1 MLGRIA
7 RLFAP
12 APSVSPTAMSAARAK
27 VDELVKKHKVRA
39 KPASSRDLASFF
51 SCAPP
56 GRFASPLCC
65 AADADADTPLSPS
78 LAAPNPKN
86 RKPKNP
92 NETQVVI
99 FSKTYCPYC
108 VKGKRAMAQ
117 FVDVP
122 SADVFLWELDQ
133 GTPADEGA
141 AIQDALLDV
150 TGGRSV
156 PRVFVGGQFI
166 GGGDDTA
173 AKASSGELLRLLKAA
188 GVATKA

>member
-1 MLGRIA
+1 M
-7 RLFAP
+7 
-12 APSVSPTAMSAARAK
+12 
-27 VDELVKKHKVRA
+27 
-39 KPASSRDLASFF
+39 
-51 SCAPP
+51 
-56 GRFASPLCC
+56 PL
-65 AADADADTPLSPS
+65 
-78 LAAPNPKN
+78 PKT
-86 RKPKNP
+86 KN
-92 NETQVVI
+92 QVVI
-99 FSKTYCPYC
+99 FSKSYCPYC

-122 SADVFLWELDQ
+122 SADCYVWELDQ
-133 GTPADEGA
+133 ATSADECA